1 MTKAEK
7 TALIEN
13 LTAEF
18 KASNAIIVCDYKG
31 LTVKELESLR
41 ASAREQNAKV
51 QVIKNTLAS
60 IALKNSSIE
69 GLELKENNIFVWS
82 EDQISLAKVVS
93 KFSSSVGGKLAI
105 KIGCL
110 EGEVVDAKHIEAVS
124 KLPSK
129 EELIGMLL
137 SVWTAPARY
146 FVTGLDNLRK
156 QKEAQ

>member
-7 TALIEN
+7 TALIDS
-13 LTAEF
+13 LATEF
-18 KASNAIIVCDYKG
+18 KASNAIIICDYKG
-31 LTVKELESLR
+31 LSVKQLETLR
-41 ASAREQNAKV
+41 LNAREYNGKV

-60 IALKNSSIE
+60 IALKSSGIE
-69 GLELKENNIFVWS
+69 GLELKENNIVVWS
-82 EDQISLAKVVS
+82 SDQISLAKVVS
-93 KFSSSVGGKLAI
+93 KFSSSVGGQLVI
-105 KIGCL
+105 KMGYL
-110 EGEVVDAKHIEAVS
+110 EGKVVDAKDIEAIS

-156 QKEAQ
+156 EKEAQ